1 MPGRPPRPSGPQ
13 FPEPSRP
20 VLHLF
25 GLSLPSGQPVDRDTA
40 SLLAGRIT
48 AVASTVK
55 QGASAAVSAEVRRDA
70 QDYLAAR
77 RSGGLRFAP
86 GAGRQ
91 CDQGAFALMRM
102 TVDAPPVRGTPVLLV
117 A

>member
-1 MPGRPPRPSGPQ
+1 MLQ
-13 FPEPSRP
+13 
-20 VLHLF
+20 LF
-25 GLSLPSGQPVDRDTA
+25 GLSLPAGQPVDRDTA

-48 AVASTVK
+48 AVATSVK

-70 QDYLAAR
+70 QDYLNAR
-77 RSGGLRFAP
+77 RTGGLRFAP

-91 CDQGAFALMRM
+91 CDEGAFALMRL
-102 TVDAPPVRGTPVLLV
+102 TVDAPPMRVAPVLLV

>member
-1 MPGRPPRPSGPQ
+1 
-13 FPEPSRP
+13 
-20 VLHLF
+20 VLQLF

-40 SLLAGRIT
+40 TMLAGRIT

-55 QGASAAVSAEVRRDA
+55 QGTSAAVAAEVRRDA

-77 RSGGLRFAP
+77 RTGGLRFAP

-91 CDQGAFALMRM
+91 CDEGAFALMRM
-102 TVDAPPVRGTPVLLV
+102 TVDAPPVRVAPVLMV